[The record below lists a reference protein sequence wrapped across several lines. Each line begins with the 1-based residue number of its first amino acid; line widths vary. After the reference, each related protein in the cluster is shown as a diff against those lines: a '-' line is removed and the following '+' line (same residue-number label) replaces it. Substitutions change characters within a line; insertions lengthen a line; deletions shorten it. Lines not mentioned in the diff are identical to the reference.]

1 MDFYIFD
8 KQGNYI
14 GVRGIAPTESDF
26 IGIEA
31 TPENIDKMTNFV
43 KPNLSNGEIVETAT
57 PEEIEEAN
65 RPPVPLEVALW
76 KLKFV
81 LQQMGLEQ
89 AVVDA
94 INQLP
99 DPPKTAALYL
109 WDGGPAVD
117 RHSATVDL
125 IKQSIGLSDRQV
137 DDIFIQANLIIL

>member
-1 MDFYIFD
+1 MDFYIFE
-8 KQGNYI
+8 KNGNYI

-31 TPENIDKMTNFV
+31 TPENIDKMTNFI
-43 KPNLSNGEIVETAT
+43 KPNLSNGEIVESAT

-89 AVVDA
+89 AVIDA

-117 RHSATVDL
+117 RYSATVDL
-125 IKQSIGLSDRQV
+125 IKQAIGLNDRQV

>member
-1 MDFYIFD
+1 MMFYIF
-8 KQGNYI
+8 KNTGEYV
-14 GVRGIAPTESDF
+14 GMRGIAPTENEL

-31 TPENIDKMTNFV
+31 TQENIEKMSTYI
-43 KPNLSNGEIVETAT
+43 KPILLDGVITEGAT
-57 PEEIEEAN
+57 PEEIEEAT

-81 LQQMGLEQ
+81 LLQMGLEQ
-89 AVVDA
+89 SVLDS

-109 WDGGPAVD
+109 WNYGTAVD

-125 IKQSIGLSDRQV
+125 IKQSVGLSDRQV
-137 DDIFIQANLIIL
+137 DDIFIQAESIKL

>member
-8 KQGNYI
+8 TNGNYI
-14 GVRGIAPTESDF
+14 GMRGVEPTEADL

-31 TPENIDKMTNFV
+31 TEENIDKMTNFV
-43 KPNLSNGEIVETAT
+43 KPMLSNGEIIETAT
-57 PEEIEEAN
+57 HEEIEEAN
-65 RPPVPLEVALW
+65 RPPVPLEVSLW

-89 AVVDA
+89 SVIDA

-109 WDGGPAVD
+109 WNGGPAVD
-117 RHSATVDL
+117 RHSPTIEL
-125 IKQSIGLSDRQV
+125 IKQSIGLNERQV
-137 DDIFIQANLIIL
+137 DDIFIQANLITL

>member
-14 GVRGIAPTESDF
+14 GMRGIAPTEDDL

-31 TPENIDKMTNFV
+31 TPENIDKMTNFI
-43 KPNLSNGEIVETAT
+43 KPNLSNGEIVESAT

-89 AVVDA
+89 AVIDA

-109 WDGGPAVD
+109 WNGGTAVD
-117 RHSATVDL
+117 RQSATVDL
-125 IKQSIGLSDRQV
+125 INQSIDLNDRQV

>member
-1 MDFYIFD
+1 MKTVIHTSTGKVLRVQNHDI
-8 KQGNYI
+8 I
-14 GVRGIAPTESDF
+14 GDDETLIDELLTVPMIAPYY
-26 IGIEA
+26 
-31 TPENIDKMTNFV
+31 IDGQF
-43 KPNLSNGEIVETAT
+43 VETAT

-89 AVVDA
+89 AVIDA
-94 INQLP
+94 INKLP

-117 RHSATVDL
+117 RYSATVDL
-125 IKQSIGLSDRQV
+125 IKQAIGLNDRQV